1 MRRLAEGADGVA
13 VLWIG
18 RKQGE
23 GASDAVTASAAAV
36 VAVVVAAAQTKTQMK
51 TGAAA
56 ESCCARRRAR
66 YRFRPRRS
74 VLPWQH
80 PPPSRCE
87 S

>member
-23 GASDAVTASAAAV
+23 GASDAVTASATA
-36 VAVVVAAAQTKTQMK
+36 AVVVAAGQTKTQTK
-51 TGAAA
+51 TAAAA
-56 ESCCARRRAR
+56 ESYCVRRRAN

-80 PPPSRCE
+80 Q
-87 S
+87 